1 MVSYHNTKVHNLLV
15 MCKFSDN
22 YFHIKQNFLSF
33 TPCRIWTIFAPM
45 VTEQYL
51 RQDLVSEM
59 LRRDLRIIHKKQA
72 EVVNRHLQVRT
83 GTLRAAVSHPEFML
97 DTSEGRTS
105 VHMRLLSY
113 MRFLDMQY
121 RTANSRMAKKKHA
134 NIALYNRV
142 VWGVLYHDTFPDIQ
156 AGFTDEVRK
165 VWRQK
170 MEDAINNRILPN
182 EI

>member
-1 MVSYHNTKVHNLLV
+1 
-15 MCKFSDN
+15 
-22 YFHIKQNFLSF
+22 
-33 TPCRIWTIFAPM
+33 M

-51 RQDLVSEM
+51 RQDFVSEM

-105 VHMRLLSY
+105 V
-113 MRFLDMQY
+113 QY

>member
-1 MVSYHNTKVHNLLV
+1 MAYLCPYGN
-15 MCKFSDN
+15 
-22 YFHIKQNFLSF
+22 
-33 TPCRIWTIFAPM
+33 RTIFAPR
-45 VTEQYL
+45 L
-51 RQDLVSEM
+51 RVGNASA
-59 LRRDLRIIHKKQA
+59 RPPH
-72 EVVNRHLQVRT
+72 
-83 GTLRAAVSHPEFML
+83 HPQEAGRGCEPA
-97 DTSEGRTS
+97 SASAQGRTS
-105 VHMRLLSY
+105 VRMRLLSY